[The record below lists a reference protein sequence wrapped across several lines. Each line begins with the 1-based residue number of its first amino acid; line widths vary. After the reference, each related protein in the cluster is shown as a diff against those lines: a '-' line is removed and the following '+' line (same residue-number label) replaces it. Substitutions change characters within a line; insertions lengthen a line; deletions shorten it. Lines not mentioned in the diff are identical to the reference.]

1 MTRGATQSTARRTS
15 FSLWIILAL
24 ASSALSISPAVAQ
37 DLRTAALTPGDEVLR
52 EADLPAVLTAD
63 DLARYRRVFALQQ
76 SGRWQAADRAIAG
89 LHDRLLL
96 GEVLAQRYRAN
107 SYRASYAELVH
118 WLEQYGDEP
127 EAKPIYALAVKRHPP
142 GAAPPPRPSLAAA
155 SADRNDDDDL
165 APEPTRPATGRSLQT
180 LLPADA
186 HRAEALQHEIR
197 DLADRDPRRAEQL
210 LAGKEAKLL
219 IDTGTRDD
227 LRSAIAEGYL
237 AQGEP
242 QEALTMSAT
251 TETAAYAPIANWNAG
266 LAAWRLGRLDEA
278 RGHFQALARSS
289 GQSPW
294 VKSAAA
300 FWSARVELKAR
311 RPENYGYWLRIA
323 AENPRTFYGLL
334 ARHLLG
340 IDRDPSFDADPFTQ
354 FDAQLVVG
362 TDAGKRVLA
371 LVALGQDALAS
382 AELRQLAGHSSPT
395 LLQSLAAL
403 ADRANLPGASVRLAG
418 LLDDN
423 DGNGREVATYP
434 MPRWEPIGGFTV
446 DRALLY
452 ALMRQ
457 ESRFVPAAHSHA
469 GAAGL
474 MQLMPA
480 TARSMARLT
489 GAPLGARNSKTE
501 RAALND
507 PEYNLMLAQE
517 YVKVLLGNAHIRN
530 NLILF
535 AAAYNHGPAAT
546 ARWVAAHPEYR
557 SDPLLFIES
566 IPSKQSRVFT
576 LRVLT
581 NYWIYRQRLGQP
593 MPDLDALAAGH
604 WPTYTAFDGTAI
616 KSAAVEKGDGRHAPN

>member
-1 MTRGATQSTARRTS
+1 M
-15 FSLWIILAL
+15 
-24 ASSALSISPAVAQ
+24 
-37 DLRTAALTPGDEVLR
+37 R

-371 LVALGQDALAS
+371 LV
-382 AELRQLAGHSSPT
+382 
-395 LLQSLAAL
+395 
-403 ADRANLPGASVRLAG
+403 
-418 LLDDN
+418 
-423 DGNGREVATYP
+423 
-434 MPRWEPIGGFTV
+434 
-446 DRALLY
+446 
-452 ALMRQ
+452 
-457 ESRFVPAAHSHA
+457 
-469 GAAGL
+469 
-474 MQLMPA
+474 
-480 TARSMARLT
+480 
-489 GAPLGARNSKTE
+489 
-501 RAALND
+501 
-507 PEYNLMLAQE
+507 
-517 YVKVLLGNAHIRN
+517 
-530 NLILF
+530 
-535 AAAYNHGPAAT
+535 
-546 ARWVAAHPEYR
+546 
-557 SDPLLFIES
+557 
-566 IPSKQSRVFT
+566 
-576 LRVLT
+576 
-581 NYWIYRQRLGQP
+581 
-593 MPDLDALAAGH
+593 
-604 WPTYTAFDGTAI
+604 
-616 KSAAVEKGDGRHAPN
+616 